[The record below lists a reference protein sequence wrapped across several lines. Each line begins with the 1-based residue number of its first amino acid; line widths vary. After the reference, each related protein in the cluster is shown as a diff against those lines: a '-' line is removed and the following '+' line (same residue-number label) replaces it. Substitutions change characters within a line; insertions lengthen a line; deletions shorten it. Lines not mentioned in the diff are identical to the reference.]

1 MQASFPID
9 PKFRKSIAPNIWY
22 CKEEEKK
29 KDGEREKEKKRER
42 KRRRKW
48 RKIRDRGRGR
58 RHNFRSILNLESI
71 TPNIWYGKEC
81 GREEQ
86 RKRGGEGEKER
97 EKEKSFFF
105 GWQIL

>member
-1 MQASFPID
+1 VSKFTFFFFFFAGRGIPEIGELMQASFPID

-58 RHNFRSILNLESI
+58 RYNFRS
-71 TPNIWYGKEC
+71 
-81 GREEQ
+81 
-86 RKRGGEGEKER
+86 
-97 EKEKSFFF
+97 
-105 GWQIL
+105 